1 MEHSEVASQLIGA
14 LGGPDNIEANG
25 VCATRLRIQVKD
37 PTAINEDLINQVPGV
52 LGCIRHGDTRV
63 EIVFGPRYIQSVY
76 QSVLALTGIAP
87 AEADAP
93 FKETGDVSSIN
104 IRISPAKRQ
113 SYSAQAA
120 HARDRL
126 DGNQQSSQD
135 APAAPGDARDD
146 KDESSRSAHK
156 ADIATLRSILDH
168 GTSHKRTQP
177 GPRLLVING
186 PNINM
191 LGIREP
197 DIYGRQDYAALVA
210 LCKHAA
216 KEFGFSLCE
225 CYQSNHEGD
234 LVDKIQ
240 AAYHAF
246 DGIVMNPG
254 AYTHTSVA
262 ILDAL
267 KAVSIPCVEV
277 HISKVDE
284 REEFRQVS
292 YVRLACFETVVGL
305 GLEGYRKA
313 IHDLADYLKDHPTKG

>member
-1 MEHSEVASQLIGA
+1 MERQQVASQLLEA
-14 LGGPDNIEANG
+14 LGGTGNIVANG
-25 VCATRLRIQVKD
+25 VCATRLRIRVQDASAV
-37 PTAINEDLINQVPGV
+37 NEELINQVPGV

-63 EIVFGPRYIQSVY
+63 EIIFGPRYIENVY
-76 QSVLALTGIAP
+76 EAVLALTGIAP
-87 AEADAP
+87 EDGSVP
-93 FKETGDVSSIN
+93 FKESGDVSSIN
-104 IRISPAKRQ
+104 IKISPAKQQ

-120 HARDRL
+120 FTRDRDATEDNAQPGSDAAE
-126 DGNQQSSQD
+126 DGDGKRGHQ
-135 APAAPGDARDD
+135 
-146 KDESSRSAHK
+146 RSAHK
-156 ADIATLRSILDH
+156 ADIAALKSILDR
-168 GTSHKRTQP
+168 GSSRKEEVSV
-177 GPRLLVING
+177 GPRLLVMNG

-197 DIYGRQDYAALVA
+197 DIYGREDYSTLVA
-210 LCKHAA
+210 LCKRAA
-216 KEFGFSLCE
+216 SEYGFSVCE
-225 CYQSNHEGD
+225 CFQSNHEGD

-240 AAYHAF
+240 EAYQRF

-292 YVRLACFETVVGL
+292 YVRLACFETVTGL

-313 IHDLADYLKDHPTKG
+313 IRDLAEHLREAKGQKD

>member
-1 MEHSEVASQLIGA
+1 MERNEVASRLVEA
-14 LGGPDNIEANG
+14 LGGVDNIRENG
-25 VCATRLRIQVKD
+25 VCATRLRIAVKD
-37 PTAINEDLINQVPGV
+37 PTAINEELINEVPGV

-76 QSVLALTGIAP
+76 QAVLSLTGIAP
-87 AEADAP
+87 AGGNRP
-93 FKETGDVSSIN
+93 FKESGDVSSIN
-104 IRISPAKRQ
+104 IKISPAKRQ
-113 SYSAQAA
+113 SYTAQAA
-120 HARDRL
+120 HAHTRQDGNAPAPMEGAQAADEERMGRDRHAL
-126 DGNQQSSQD
+126 T
-135 APAAPGDARDD
+135 P
-146 KDESSRSAHK
+146 HK
-156 ADIATLRSILDH
+156 ADIATLRSILAH
-168 GTSHKRTQP
+168 GAGHKDSTA

-197 DIYGRQDYAALVA
+197 GIYGKQDYASLVA
-210 LCKHAA
+210 LCKRAG
-216 KEFGFSLCE
+216 KEYGFSTCE

-234 LVDKIQ
+234 LVDRIQ
-240 AAYHAF
+240 AAYQTI
-246 DGIVMNPG
+246 DGIVINPG

-292 YVRLACFETVVGL
+292 YVRLACFETVIGL
-305 GLEGYRKA
+305 GIEGYRKA
-313 IHDLADYLKDHPTKG
+313 IGDLAGYLRGKADKG